1 MANEPWTFE
10 NPLCSQIGLETF
22 FEDSEKINNKG
33 TAREDYKAAIKV
45 CSSCAHISE
54 CAEWAIKHELFGIWG
69 GTTPMQRK
77 TIRRQRNIIIDG
89 ELKTLR

>member
-33 TAREDYKAAIKV
+33 TAREDYKAALKV
-45 CSSCAHISE
+45 CSSCAHVSE

-69 GTTPMQRK
+69 GTTPIQRK
-77 TIRRQRNIIIDG
+77 AIRRQRNIIIDG

>member
-1 MANEPWTFE
+1 MAREPWTFE

-22 FEDSEKINNKG
+22 FEDSEKINSKG

-77 TIRRQRNIIIDG
+77 SIRRQRNIIIDG

>member
-22 FEDSEKINNKG
+22 FEDSEKVNSKG
-33 TAREDYKAAIKV
+33 TAREDYRAAIKI

-69 GTTPMQRK
+69 GTTPIQRK

>member
-1 MANEPWTFE
+1 MAREPWTFE

-22 FEDSEKINNKG
+22 FEDSEKINSKG
-33 TAREDYKAAIKV
+33 TAREDYRAAIKV

-69 GTTPMQRK
+69 GTTPIQRK